1 MNENHPIDDADRRAV
16 AEAKAQIAAKMAVLR
31 DVVPTVLDLS
41 CRECVLP
48 ATYGHTLD
56 DKKELITLSQGFGFE
71 DLVVANFFDFPNVDA
86 QFVQD
91 LAARGADRDGLF
103 AFVVEPWNTS
113 AESIEP
119 SYGMQQVLD
128 SGIPNIIFD
137 LVVSPSNLAQ
147 QGRSPEQVLLDIE
160 RSYTFMRERLPAES
174 ARRGRIYVNVA
185 DFFDVFDEDTDHL
198 LRVLKLFADKPIG
211 ALMFE
216 DTRGTHFPFQTVEIV
231 KLLRRYAPQPRKI
244 LVHPHAA
251 NGLED
256 AAVIDA
262 LLAGADGLWAAFTP
276 HAAQIGHAS
285 SLMLLS
291 NLMRAGNPHVEKL
304 FDMTKLAPTAEQM
317 WQVHTREGIDKDQ
330 PVVGERA
337 YRYIDRLFVQRNDRE
352 CDLAPE
358 RIGREAGWRLTPAW
372 SPPYTIARR
381 LEELGFPATVI
392 ENDLLLQAIREVM
405 SDTNVDGEHARFET
419 RDEIAAAVSEAERR
433 LATRNA

>member
-1 MNENHPIDDADRRAV
+1 MEENRDINAADRRAV
-16 AEAKAQIAAKMAVLR
+16 ADAKSKIAQKMAVLR
-31 DVVPTVLDLS
+31 NVVPTVLDLS

-48 ATYGHTLD
+48 ATWGHTLD
-56 DKKELITLSQGFGFE
+56 DKKDLIALSQEFGFE
-71 DLVVANFFDFPNVDA
+71 DLVVANFFDFPNVDV

-91 LAARGADRDGLF
+91 LAERGADRDGLF
-103 AFVVEPWNTS
+103 AFVIEPWNTS
-113 AESIEP
+113 AGSIEP

-128 SGIPNIIFD
+128 TGIPNIIFD
-137 LVVSPSNLAQ
+137 LVVSPSNLARQ
-147 QGRSPEQVLLDIE
+147 RRSPEQVLLDIE
-160 RSYTFMRERLPAES
+160 RSYAFMRERLPAES
-174 ARRGRIYVNVA
+174 ARRGRIYVNIA

-198 LRVLKLFADKPIG
+198 LRVLKLLAEKPIG

-231 KLLRRYAPQPRKI
+231 KLLRRYVPKPRKI

-291 NLMRAGNPHVEKL
+291 NLLRAGNPHVEKL
-304 FDMTKLAPTAEQM
+304 FNMSKLAPTAEKM
-317 WQVHTREGIDKDQ
+317 WRVHSQEGIDKDQ

-337 YRYIDRLFVQRNDRE
+337 YRYIDRLFAQLDDRE

-358 RIGREAGWRLTPAW
+358 RIGRDAGWRLTPAW

-381 LEELGFPATVI
+381 LEELDFPASIV
-392 ENDLLLQAIREVM
+392 ENEELLQAMREVM
-405 SDTNVDGEHARFET
+405 SDINVDGHHARFET
-419 RDEIAAAVSEAERR
+419 RDEIAAAVAEAERR
-433 LATRNA
+433 LETRNT